1 MFNFAQHEPLD
12 SAELADFFAR
22 WGWSA
27 PQATLAVE
35 WAIAAAEDWVTC
47 TVDGELVGFG
57 RTCLLDGYHRLA
69 FDLVV
74 DERFRGFGVDLEIL
88 RRLAGSVQGGELTV
102 FRTLPSPEAS
112 TGHPS
117 AAAFGVPDAPP
128 GAYLG

>member
-1 MFNFAQHEPLD
+1 MFSFAQHEPLD
-12 SAELADFFAR
+12 PAELADFFTR
-22 WGWSA
+22 SGWSA
-27 PQATLAVE
+27 PQATLAAE

-74 DERFRGFGVDLEIL
+74 DECFRGFGVDLEIL
-88 RRLAGSVQGGELTV
+88 RRLAGSAEGGELTV
-102 FRTLPSPEAS
+102 FRSSPYSQVSA
-112 TGHPS
+112 GHSS
-117 AAAFGVPDAPP
+117 AAAYHVPDAPP